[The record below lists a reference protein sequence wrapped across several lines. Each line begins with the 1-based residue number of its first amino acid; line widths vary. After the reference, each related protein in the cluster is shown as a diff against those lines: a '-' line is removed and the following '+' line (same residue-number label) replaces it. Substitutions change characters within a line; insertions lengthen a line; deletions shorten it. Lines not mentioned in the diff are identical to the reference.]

1 MNTKQQVA
9 TGFLAMVIVGSIAF
23 MPVNAGTKSA
33 SAAAAPTAQSGNMV
47 ATLNSPEL
55 PQDQVKD
62 LTYN

>member
-1 MNTKQQVA
+1 MNTKQRLA

-33 SAAAAPTAQSGNMV
+33 PAAAAPAQSGTMV

>member
-9 TGFLAMVIVGSIAF
+9 TGILAMMIVGSITL
-23 MPVNAGTKSA
+23 MPMNPQVTAPRA
-33 SAAAAPTAQSGNMV
+33 SVPSSSGNMV
-47 ATLNSPEL
+47 AALTSPEL

>member
-33 SAAAAPTAQSGNMV
+33 SAAAAQSGTMV

>member
-9 TGFLAMVIVGSIAF
+9 TGILAMMIVGSITL
-23 MPVNAGTKSA
+23 MPMNPEVTGARA
-33 SAAAAPTAQSGNMV
+33 SAPSGNIV
-47 ATLNSPEL
+47 AALTSPEL